1 MANPSEVPSIL
12 ADGVNALAVHNGI
25 ARVQLMRLGVDGKPQ
40 PAVELQLPVGVV
52 KSIIEALRK
61 VGSP

>member
-1 MANPSEVPSIL
+1 MANSTEVPTIL

-25 ARVQLMRLGVDGKPQ
+25 ARVQFMRLGIDGKPQ
-40 PAVELQLPVGVV
+40 PVVELGLPVNGV

-61 VGSP
+61 VG